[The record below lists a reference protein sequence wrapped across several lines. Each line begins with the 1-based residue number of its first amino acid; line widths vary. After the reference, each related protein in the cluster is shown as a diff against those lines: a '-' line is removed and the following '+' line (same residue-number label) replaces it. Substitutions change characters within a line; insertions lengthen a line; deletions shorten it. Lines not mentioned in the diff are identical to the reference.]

1 VPIRVH
7 ALAKQLNMDA
17 RVLVSTCAAAGVAA
31 KGPLASLSDEEVAK
45 VMAYLEANKGAKTAR
60 PSARSATLAGKP
72 QPIRREDYIPPSATV
87 AGKVPVL
94 PPKPGEKPGAPR
106 KREEAAPAV
115 GQPTASAPA
124 AAPAAPAQP
133 VAIPEASAAV
143 AAAPPVPSPASVA
156 EPQTQSPALAELVE
170 SVQPVAPIELPSA
183 EPAVLPV
190 ASRQELAEAGIEI
203 GPVAEEAVAVSQPAE
218 APEVP
223 AAPSVAAVGVCQ
235 VETSVVPAEA
245 PPAPLTAIEAVQG
258 AGAGVVAAGGAAATG
273 AAAAAAA
280 ATDALVY
287 ATPAAGAAVS
297 VTLTGAAAVGAATT
311 GAAAAGAEVSAAA
324 VGPLGVAE
332 VSAPAA
338 EAGPPEPLIPSA
350 PGAPTATTKEKRK
363 PKGERAPR
371 ERAAP
376 AIKLAP
382 VPAVQKPIK
391 KGKPKEPEPQKPD
404 IKLPLDAIRAG
415 KIGAKPLD
423 EHLRKHEQRKTART
437 ADKAEKG
444 AAAEVLPPP
453 VPEVPPAGRD
463 KGRRVKEILDEIEGL
478 PLALGGREQRQLKR
492 KRAGAARA
500 RLEREEEEL
509 PVQAPRKTHIKRTG
523 AKTAAPRKG
532 KIVVEMPC
540 TVRDFSEA
548 VGVPARMILAKLLE
562 LGVMSNIAASLDAET
577 AELLAAEFGLEVEIR
592 APVDIEDK
600 LLSSLD
606 QEDPPETLKPRPP
619 VITFLGHVDH
629 GKTSLLDRIL
639 GLNVASREKG
649 GITQEI
655 RAYRI
660 EKDGRAISF
669 VDTPGHEAFTA
680 MRARGAH
687 VTDIAVLVVAA
698 DDGVMPQTE
707 EAISH
712 ARAAGVPI
720 VVALNKIDLPGVNVE
735 RIYQQLAAAD
745 LLPTQWGGDVEVVK
759 TSAMTGE
766 GIDQLLETVLTVA
779 ELHDLRANPDRPA
792 VGTCLEA
799 QLHEGRGVV
808 AKVLVQRGTL
818 RVGDVVVCGTAYGR
832 VKAMYDT
839 LDRKRKY
846 QEAGPSMPVDLTGL
860 SEPPAAGERLYAVDD
875 IALARQIAQRRAA
888 QLRQRELAGVRPHI
902 TLENLYERLGAQDTV
917 QILNII
923 LRADV
928 RGSIDAIRKEMGK
941 LQHPEVQIRVLQ
953 AMVGGVTEAD
963 VHLAHASDAV
973 IIAFN
978 VVPDEAARTLAEQ
991 LGVQIRRYDIIY
1003 QVTDDLKAAL
1013 EGMLKPEELEKELG
1027 RALVQQ
1033 TFQIS
1038 RVGTVAGCRVLSG
1051 VIARDARIRVIRDS
1065 RVIGDYAIE
1074 SLRREKDD
1082 VREVREGLECGIKL
1096 AGFNDVKEGDLL
1108 EAYRIEVV
1116 RRSFES
1122 AVAVT

>member
-7 ALAKQLNMDA
+7 ALAKQLNMDS
-17 RVLVSTCAAAGVAA
+17 RVLVSTCAAAGVTA

-45 VMAYLEANKGAKTAR
+45 VMAYMEANKGAKTAR
-60 PSARSATLAGKP
+60 PSARSSTLAGKP

-94 PPKPGEKPGAPR
+94 PPKPGERPAVAR
-106 KREEAAPAV
+106 RREEAAPAV

-124 AAPAAPAQP
+124 AATAAPVQS
-133 VAIPEASAAV
+133 VGVPEASAAV
-143 AAAPPVPSPASVA
+143 AAAPAVVSPAPIA
-156 EPQTQSPALAELVE
+156 EPQAESPVLAELIE
-170 SVQPVAPIELPSA
+170 PAQPTEAIELPSA
-183 EPAVLPV
+183 EPAVPPAALQ
-190 ASRQELAEAGIEI
+190 QELAQTGVEI
-203 GPVAEEAVAVSQPAE
+203 APAAEESMAVAQPAE
-218 APEVP
+218 PIGVP
-223 AAPSVAAVGVCQ
+223 TAHPLAAVGVFQ
-235 VETSVVPAEA
+235 AEPSAIPTEA
-245 PPAPLTAIEAVQG
+245 PPATLAALEAVQG
-258 AGAGVVAAGGAAATG
+258 ADASGAVASGA
-273 AAAAAAA
+273 
-280 ATDALVY
+280 
-287 ATPAAGAAVS
+287 
-297 VTLTGAAAVGAATT
+297 
-311 GAAAAGAEVSAAA
+311 AEVSAAA
-324 VGPLGVAE
+324 VGSSGAAE
-332 VSAPAA
+332 VSALPT
-338 EAGPPEPLIPSA
+338 EAGPPEPQTPST
-350 PGAPTATTKEKRK
+350 PATPPAATKEKRK

-415 KIGAKPLD
+415 KAGAKPLD
-423 EHLRKHEQRKTART
+423 EHLRKHEQRKAART

-453 VPEVPPAGRD
+453 APEAPPAGRD
-463 KGRRVKEILDEIEGL
+463 KGRRVKEVLDEIEGL

-500 RLEREEEEL
+500 RLEKEDEEV

-577 AELLAAEFGLEVEIR
+577 AELLAAEFGLEVDIR

-600 LLSSLD
+600 LLTSLD
-606 QEDPPETLKPRPP
+606 QQDPPESLKPRPP

-660 EKDGRAISF
+660 EKQGRAIAF

-759 TSAMTGE
+759 TSAVTGE

-860 SEPPAAGERLYAVDD
+860 NEPPAAGERLYAVDD

-917 QILNII
+917 QTLNII

-1003 QVTDDLKAAL
+1003 QVTDDLRAAL

-1051 VIARDARIRVIRDS
+1051 AIARDARIRVIRDS
-1065 RVIGDYAIE
+1065 RVIGDYAVE

>member
-1 VPIRVH
+1 MPKRVH
-7 ALAKQLNMDA
+7 ELAKQLNMDS
-17 RVLVSTCAAAGVAA
+17 RVLLSTCASVGIAA
-31 KGPLASLSDEEVAK
+31 KGPLSSLSDEEVAK
-45 VMAYLEANKGAKTAR
+45 LMAYLEANKGSKAAR
-60 PSARSATLAGKP
+60 PSTRTATLPGKP

-87 AGKVPVL
+87 PGKVPVL
-94 PPKPGEKPGAPR
+94 PPKPGERPGLGR
-106 KREEAAPAV
+106 KRDETKTPA
-115 GQPTASAPA
+115 SPA
-124 AAPAAPAQP
+124 A
-133 VAIPEASAAV
+133 ASAAV
-143 AAAPPVPSPASVA
+143 SEATAEPVGLAEAAAAMSAPPVSVLAPATEIQPPAEPPIVAEPVEPVGPVQPSAAVELPTAEPAPSPSAVEQPAPLAHAEAAGAESLPVGEPVESAGAAAAPPLAVVGVLQA
-156 EPQTQSPALAELVE
+156 EV
-170 SVQPVAPIELPSA
+170 SA
-183 EPAVLPV
+183 DAAAV
-190 ASRQELAEAGIEI
+190 ASGEM
-203 GPVAEEAVAVSQPAE
+203 
-218 APEVP
+218 
-223 AAPSVAAVGVCQ
+223 VAAV
-235 VETSVVPAEA
+235 EA
-245 PPAPLTAIEAVQG
+245 
-258 AGAGVVAAGGAAATG
+258 
-273 AAAAAAA
+273 
-280 ATDALVY
+280 
-287 ATPAAGAAVS
+287 S
-297 VTLTGAAAVGAATT
+297 
-311 GAAAAGAEVSAAA
+311 GAAAAGAAPVPSAVVEAPVST
-324 VGPLGVAE
+324 
-332 VSAPAA
+332 A
-338 EAGPPEPLIPSA
+338 EAAPSA
-350 PGAPTATTKEKRK
+350 PPAPVAAEPPPATTPPKRK
-363 PKGERAPR
+363 PKSERPAQQ
-371 ERAAP
+371 RAAP

-382 VPAVQKPIK
+382 VPAVQKPLK

-415 KIGAKPLD
+415 KLGAKPLD
-423 EHLRKHEQRKTART
+423 EHLRKHEQRKAARG
-437 ADKAEKG
+437 ADKAQKAPE
-444 AAAEVLPPP
+444 AEGPPL
-453 VPEVPPAGRD
+453 VPETPAPARE
-463 KGRRVKEILDEIEGL
+463 KPRRGVREIIDEIEGL

-492 KRAGAARA
+492 KRAGASRA
-500 RLEREEEEL
+500 RLEKEEEEA
-509 PVQAPRKTHIKRTG
+509 PVQAPRKTHIRRTG

-562 LGVMSNIAASLDAET
+562 LGVMSNIAASLDQEM
-577 AELLAAEFGLEVEIR
+577 AELLATEFGLDVDIR
-592 APVDIEDK
+592 APVDVEDK
-600 LLSSLD
+600 LLARLD
-606 QEDPPETLKPRPP
+606 QPDPPETLKPRPP

-639 GLNVASREKG
+639 GLEVAARERG

-660 EKDGRAISF
+660 QKDGRAISF

-745 LLPTQWGGDVEVVK
+745 LLPTEWGGDVEVVK
-759 TSAMTGE
+759 TSALTGQ

-779 ELHDLRANPDRPA
+779 ELHELRANPDRPA
-792 VGTCLEA
+792 IGTCLEA

-818 RVGDVVVCGTAYGR
+818 HVGDVVVCGTAYGR
-832 VKAMYDT
+832 VKSMYDT
-839 LDRKRKY
+839 LDSKRKY

-860 SEPPAAGERLYAVDD
+860 NEPPAAGERLYAVED
-875 IALARQIAQRRAA
+875 IALAREIAQRRAV
-888 QLRQRELAGVRPHI
+888 QLRQRELAGTRPHI
-902 TLENLYERLGAQDTV
+902 TLENLYQRLGEKDTV
-917 QILNII
+917 QTLNII

-928 RGSIDAIRKEMGK
+928 RGSIDAIRKEMSK

-1082 VREVREGLECGIKL
+1082 VREVREGLECGVKL

-1122 AVAVT
+1122 AAAVT

>member
-7 ALAKQLNMDA
+7 ALAKQLNMDS
-17 RVLVSTCAAAGVAA
+17 RVLVSTCAAAGVTA

-60 PSARSATLAGKP
+60 PSARSSTLVGKP

-94 PPKPGEKPGAPR
+94 PPKPGERPAVAR
-106 KREEAAPAV
+106 RREEPAPAV
-115 GQPTASAPA
+115 GQSTAS
-124 AAPAAPAQP
+124 
-133 VAIPEASAAV
+133 ASAAV
-143 AAAPPVPSPASVA
+143 PAASTETAGVPEAVAAVGVLPATSPPAPIADSQAESPV
-156 EPQTQSPALAELVE
+156 LAELVE
-170 SVQPVAPIELPSA
+170 PVQPTGAIELPSA
-183 EPAVLPV
+183 EPALPPP
-190 ASRQELAEAGIEI
+190 APQQELAQTGVEAGPAAGESL
-203 GPVAEEAVAVSQPAE
+203 AVAQPAE
-218 APEVP
+218 PP
-223 AAPSVAAVGVCQ
+223 GAPSAPPLAAVGVFQ
-235 VETSVVPAEA
+235 AKPSAIPTEASPLPSLSAAEA
-245 PPAPLTAIEAVQG
+245 
-258 AGAGVVAAGGAAATG
+258 VAACDASGAAASG
-273 AAAAAAA
+273 AAASG
-280 ATDALVY
+280 AT
-287 ATPAAGAAVS
+287 
-297 VTLTGAAAVGAATT
+297 
-311 GAAAAGAEVSAAA
+311 EVSAAA
-324 VGPLGVAE
+324 VGPSGLAE
-332 VSAPAA
+332 APAPPA
-338 EAGPPEPLIPSA
+338 EAGPPEPPTPSTA
-350 PGAPTATTKEKRK
+350 GAPTAATKEKRK

-415 KIGAKPLD
+415 KAGAKPLD
-423 EHLRKHEQRKTART
+423 EHLRKHEQRKAART

-453 VPEVPPAGRD
+453 VPETPPAGRD
-463 KGRRVKEILDEIEGL
+463 KGRRVKEVLDEIEGL

-500 RLEREEEEL
+500 RLEKEDEEV

-577 AELLAAEFGLEVEIR
+577 AELLAAEFGLEVDIR

-600 LLSSLD
+600 LLTSLD
-606 QEDPPETLKPRPP
+606 QQDPPESLKPRPP

-660 EKDGRAISF
+660 EKQGRAIAF

-759 TSAMTGE
+759 TSAVTGE

-860 SEPPAAGERLYAVDD
+860 NEPPAAGERLYAVDD

-917 QILNII
+917 QTLNII

-1003 QVTDDLKAAL
+1003 QVTDDLRAAL

-1051 VIARDARIRVIRDS
+1051 AIARDARIRVIRDS
-1065 RVIGDYAIE
+1065 RVIGDYAVE